1 MDRIRVC
8 ICEDDVT
15 QLEYLQQ
22 ETEGFFRQKGLTAAV
37 ETFESAEQLLFH
49 YPAGLPFQCLLL
61 DIGLG
66 KMDGMD
72 LARKIRAQD
81 RELPI
86 IFITGEKGYVFEGYK
101 VGAARYLLKPYKP
114 EDLAE
119 ALSSVLQIQEERSEE
134 EYLGFYFQ
142 GEYIKLKRKDVLL
155 AEVHGHYISI
165 KTKGQEYTFKGSMK
179 VLREEWP
186 DSCFVLA
193 NRSVLVNLQNV
204 ERITRTECFL
214 SDGSSIPISRG
225 CYQNLNKGF
234 VEWFM

>member
-1 MDRIRVC
+1 MKKIQVG

-15 QLEYLQQ
+15 QLEYLRQ
-22 ETEGFFRQKGLTAAV
+22 ETKRFYMKKGFSVIV

-49 YPAGLPFQCLLL
+49 YPSGMPFHCLLL
-61 DIGLG
+61 EIGLK

-72 LARKIRAQD
+72 LAKRIRSAD
-81 RELPI
+81 KELPI

-119 ALSSVLQIQEERSEE
+119 ALSFVMQIQEEKSVE
-134 EYLGFYFQ
+134 EYIGFCSN
-142 GEYIKLKRKDVLL
+142 GEYVKLKRKDILL
-155 AEVHGHYISI
+155 AAVHGHYISV
-165 KTKGQEYTFKGSMK
+165 KTKNQEYSFKGSMK
-179 VLREEWP
+179 MLREEWP

-193 NRSVLVNLQNV
+193 NRSILVNLQNV

-214 SDGSSIPISRG
+214 SDGSSVPVSRG
-225 CYQNLNKGF
+225 CYQNLNKSF
-234 VEWFM
+234 AEWFI